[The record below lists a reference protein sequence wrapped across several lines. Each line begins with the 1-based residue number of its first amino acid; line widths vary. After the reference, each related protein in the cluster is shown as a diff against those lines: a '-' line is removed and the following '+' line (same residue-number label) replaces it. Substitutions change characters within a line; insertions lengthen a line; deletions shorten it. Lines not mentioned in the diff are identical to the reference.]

1 MKKILLLMLVSI
13 SIILLG
19 GCGQIPEETD
29 DDLSF
34 IPFDEIP
41 VGEEDT
47 VSSPPSL
54 PEETPETVPEQP
66 PVVKEPEQELKEE
79 DKKDLPK
86 IVVKETE
93 PVKLNLKVTDPDGDP
108 ITYTYTNPL
117 NEKGEWQTEAGDAGE
132 YKVTITASDGKSTTT
147 QDLLIVVESKNQLPV
162 IKNVNDIT
170 VNEGQT
176 VTLSPVVI
184 DPENE
189 EVSIKYSGWMT
200 SSQYKTNYNDAG
212 VHKVTITTSD
222 GVNEV
227 SKEVTIMVSNINRA
241 PVLSELSDVSVKGG
255 ETVKIEA
262 IAADPDDDSVI
273 LSYSSP
279 LDDEGEWET
288 QEDDIGEY
296 TVTVTASD
304 GELED
309 EEEILI
315 TVVSSNSPPTL
326 ELVTEITV
334 KEGEPAVISP
344 VVTDPEGGD
353 VTVSYSGWMSTSI
366 YETNYD
372 DAGTHTV
379 TVTVSD
385 GVNEVSK
392 DVTVTVEDVNRPP
405 VFEW

>member
-13 SIILLG
+13 TIILLG

-29 DDLSF
+29 NDLSF

-41 VGEEDT
+41 IGEEDT

-86 IVVKETE
+86 IIVKETE

-147 QDLLIVVESKNQLPV
+147 QDLLIVVESRNQLPV
-162 IKNVNDIT
+162 IENLNDVT

-176 VTLSPVVI
+176 VTLSPVVK

-200 SSQYKTNYNDAG
+200 SSQYETNYNDAG
-212 VHKVTITTSD
+212 KHKVTITTSD
-222 GVNEV
+222 GVNEL
-227 SKEVTIMVSNINRA
+227 SKEITITVNDVNRA
-241 PVLSELSDVSVKGG
+241 PVLNELSDVSVKEG

-262 IAADPDDDSVI
+262 IAVDPDDDFVI
-273 LSYSSP
+273 ISYSSP
-279 LDDEGEWET
+279 LNDAGEWET
-288 QEDDIGEY
+288 QEDDTGEY
-296 TVTVTASD
+296 TVIITASD

-309 EEEILI
+309 EKEILV
-315 TVVSSNSPPTL
+315 TVVSSNMPPVL
-326 ELVTEITV
+326 ELVAEITV
-334 KEGEPAVISP
+334 EEGEPVVISP
-344 VVTDPEGGD
+344 VVTDPEGSD
-353 VTVSYSGWMSTSI
+353 VTVTYSGWMSTSI
-366 YETNYD
+366 YETSYD
-372 DAGTHTV
+372 DEGTHIV
-379 TVTVSD
+379 TVTASD
-385 GVNEVSK
+385 GVNEVAK

>member
-1 MKKILLLMLVSI
+1 MLVSI

>member
-241 PVLSELSDVSVKGG
+241 PVLSELSDVSVKEG

>member
-66 PVVKEPEQELKEE
+66 PVVQEPEQELKEE

-241 PVLSELSDVSVKGG
+241 PVLSELSDVSVKEG

>member
-222 GVNEV
+222 GPAII
-227 SKEVTIMVSNINRA
+227 SI
-241 PVLSELSDVSVKGG
+241 P
-255 ETVKIEA
+255 TVPKTSLFAVATKIF
-262 IAADPDDDSVI
+262 PGPTI
-273 LSYSSP
+273 LS
-279 LDDEGEWET
+279 
-288 QEDDIGEY
+288 
-296 TVTVTASD
+296 
-304 GELED
+304 
-309 EEEILI
+309 
-315 TVVSSNSPPTL
+315 TL
-326 ELVTEITV
+326 
-334 KEGEPAVISP
+334 GFSAQ
-344 VVTDPEGGD
+344 
-353 VTVSYSGWMSTSI
+353 
-366 YETNYD
+366 
-372 DAGTHTV
+372 A
-379 TVTVSD
+379 
-385 GVNEVSK
+385 
-392 DVTVTVEDVNRPP
+392 
-405 VFEW
+405 